1 MNLIRLLPVIF
12 SGLLMAAHFSRA
24 DENGLVAFSLLAL
37 FLLLIRRRWVAR
49 AIQILLVAASVEW
62 IRTALRII
70 QIRQAQGES
79 WTRLAIILGAVAFFT
94 ALSALVF
101 QSKIMK
107 KRYSADSQFESQG
120 SVAFL
125 LTILFLSIVQVK
137 VQMPMLL
144 MDRFVPG
151 FGWIQIFALA
161 LYARW
166 ITEKMMDSHQTAEW
180 RQRIWLLFSIVFFS
194 QLILGLLGVDKMLM
208 TGDLHLP
215 VPAMILS
222 GPIFRGERFFMPIL
236 FLSTLALV
244 GPAWCSHLC
253 YVGAWDSLASKA
265 QKRPEALPPWRRSVQ
280 LGILVFMILATVLL
294 RMAGVSTVVAT
305 ILGLIFGIGGVAV
318 MVFWSRKKGVMVHCI
333 TYCPIGVLATWF
345 GKISPFRIRINNSCT
360 ECNACSLVC
369 RYNSLTKADIKN
381 RRPGITCTLCGDCL
395 ASCRYN
401 SLEYNFLKM
410 NPKHARSFFVV
421 LIVVIHTV
429 FLGVARI

>member
-12 SGLLMAAHFSRA
+12 SCLLMAAHFSRA
-24 DENGLVAFSLLAL
+24 GENGLVAFSFLAL
-37 FLLLIRRRWVAR
+37 FLLLIRRRWA
-49 AIQILLVAASVEW
+49 AITVQFLLIAASVEW
-62 IRTALRII
+62 IRTAMRII
-70 QIRQAQGES
+70 QIRQAEGES
-79 WTRLAIILGAVAFFT
+79 WTRLAIILGAVALST

-101 QSKIMK
+101 QTKGLK
-107 KRYSADSQFESQG
+107 KRYGEEGQFDTHG

-125 LTILFLSIVQVK
+125 LTILFLGIVQVK

-144 MDRFVPG
+144 LDRFFPG

-161 LYARW
+161 LYASW
-166 ITEKMMDSHQTAEW
+166 ITGKMMDTHQTAEW

-253 YVGAWDSLASKA
+253 YVGAWDSMASNA
-265 QKRPEALPPWRRSVQ
+265 QKRPEALPAWRRTVQ

-294 RMAGVSTVVAT
+294 RTAGVSTVVAT
-305 ILGLIFGIGGVAV
+305 ILGLLFGIGGVGV
-318 MVFWSRKKGVMVHCI
+318 MVFWSRKKGAMTHCI

-345 GKISPFRIRINNSCT
+345 GKISPFRIRINKSCT

-395 ASCRYN
+395 ASCKYS
-401 SLEYNFLKM
+401 SLEYNYLKM
-410 NPKHARSFFVV
+410 KPTNARSFFVV
-421 LIVVIHTV
+421 LIVVLHTV